1 MIMQERRVPYTE
13 GDGSSMDVAR
23 DHDRVPEGAGGR
35 ADSASG
41 PTELRIGLGST
52 LRRLREQAGITR
64 EEAAHT
70 IRGSVA
76 KISRMELGRVGFK
89 VRDIADL
96 LTLYRVTDPVRRT
109 EFLELARRANE
120 PGWWH
125 RYADLL
131 PNWFETYLG
140 LEQAASVIRTY
151 ELQFVPGLLQTP
163 DYARAVTQLAHT
175 RTEEIERRVELR
187 MRRQQLLTQPDAP
200 TLWAV
205 IDEAALR
212 RQIGG
217 SELARDQLTH
227 LLQVNEQSNVSL
239 QIAPLSYG
247 GHPASGGPF
256 TLLRFA
262 QSDLPDI
269 VYLEQLTSALYL
281 DKRSDVE
288 HYALVMDRLVAQVEP
303 PARTSAILSKIR
315 NEV

>member
-1 MIMQERRVPYTE
+1 MN
-13 GDGSSMDVAR
+13 VAR
-23 DHDRVPEGAGGR
+23 NHEPFAGGQGGG
-35 ADSASG
+35 AEHGGAQG
-41 PTELRIGLGST
+41 PTVLRIGLGSE
-52 LRRLREQAGITR
+52 LRRRRELAGVTREQAGDR
-64 EEAAHT
+64 
-70 IRGSVA
+70 IRASTA
-76 KISRMELGRVGFK
+76 KISRLELGRVSFK
-89 VRDIADL
+89 ERDVADL
-96 LTLYRVTDPVRRT
+96 LTLYGVVDDTERA
-109 EFLELARRANE
+109 EFLRLARQANE

-131 PNWFETYLG
+131 PSWFETYLG

-151 ELQFVPGLLQTP
+151 ELQFVPGLLQTR
-163 DYARAVTQLAHT
+163 DYARAVTQLACT
-175 RTEEIERRVELR
+175 RTDEIERRVELR
-187 MRRQQLLTQPDAP
+187 MRRQQLLTQTDAP

-212 RQIGG
+212 RKIGG

-247 GHPASGGPF
+247 GHPAAGGPF

-262 QSDLPDI
+262 QTDLPDI